1 MRGWGGE
8 GLNGADSVH
17 FMNYREASRIAN
29 RARTAIC
36 TKNWE
41 NLRYCGNRFERARY
55 YKEAWKA
62 LAASVESSAVVDC
75 PIWAGPSRPCRSLL
89 VLPRSRDL
97 GDELRVI
104 RFVAHAARDV
114 EQVTALV
121 EKRLIPLLSR
131 SFPQVQ
137 FIDRRTTVDVDDFSH
152 VAAQERLAYWY
163 GHDDDAIAASFLP
176 LIPPPGEGDARGIG
190 IAWYSRAL
198 GKTLPSL
205 EDWGSVLADW
215 KGRLQSLQY
224 REQVAGIHQLR
235 SLCGRPIKSARSV
248 DQIKSLDDFAAQIA
262 GLKGVLTISNTTAH
276 IAGALGI
283 PCLVVLDN
291 GIVTNWPYVSRTT
304 PFYPHTRLI
313 RRVGEGNWLEAL
325 QCSRAALLR
334 MVQAAS
340 PTSP

>member
-1 MRGWGGE
+1 M
-8 GLNGADSVH
+8 D
-17 FMNYREASRIAN
+17 YRETSRIAN
-29 RARTAIC
+29 RARTAINS
-36 TKNWE
+36 KDWA
-41 NLRYCGNRFERARY
+41 NLRYCGNRFERAGY
-55 YKEAWKA
+55 YREAWKV
-62 LAASVESSAVVDC
+62 LAASVEGDAAMDR
-75 PIWAGPSRPCRSLL
+75 PIWLGPERPCRSLL

-104 RFVAHAARDV
+104 RFVAHAAHDV

-176 LIPPPGEGDARGIG
+176 LIPPPGEEDARGIG

-205 EDWGSVLADW
+205 EDWGAVLTDW

-224 REQVAGIHQLR
+224 RELDAGINQLR
-235 SLCGRPIKSARSV
+235 SCCGRPIKSARCV

-262 GLKGVLTISNTTAH
+262 GLRGVLTISNTTAH
-276 IAGALGI
+276 MAGALGI
-283 PCLVVLDN
+283 PCVVVLDN
-291 GIVTNWPYVSRTT
+291 GIVTTWPYVSRTT
-304 PFYPHTRLI
+304 PFYPYTRLI
-313 RRVGEGNWLEAL
+313 RRGEGSWLEAL
-325 QCSRAALLR
+325 HRGRAELLR
-334 MVQAAS
+334 MVLAAS

>member
-1 MRGWGGE
+1 M
-8 GLNGADSVH
+8 D
-17 FMNYREASRIAN
+17 YRETSRIAN
-29 RARTAIC
+29 RARTAINS
-36 TKNWE
+36 KDWA
-41 NLRYCGNRFERARY
+41 NLRYCGNRFERAGY
-55 YKEAWKA
+55 YREAWKV
-62 LAASVESSAVVDC
+62 LAASVEGDAAMDR
-75 PIWAGPSRPCRSLL
+75 PIWLGPERPCRSLL

-104 RFVAHAARDV
+104 RFVAHAAHDV

-163 GHDDDAIAASFLP
+163 GHDDDAIATSFLP

-205 EDWGSVLADW
+205 EDWGAVLTDW

-224 REQVAGIHQLR
+224 REQDAGINQLR
-235 SLCGRPIKSARSV
+235 SLCGRQIKSARSV

-262 GLKGVLTISNTTAH
+262 GLRGVLTISNTTAH
-276 IAGALGI
+276 MAGALGI
-283 PCLVVLDN
+283 PCVVVLDN
-291 GIVTNWPYVSRTT
+291 GIVTTWPYVSRTT
-304 PFYPHTRLI
+304 PFYPYTRLI
-313 RRVGEGNWLEAL
+313 RRGEGSWLEAL
-325 QCSRAALLR
+325 HRGRAELLR
-334 MVQAAS
+334 MVLAAS

>member
-1 MRGWGGE
+1 M
-8 GLNGADSVH
+8 D
-17 FMNYREASRIAN
+17 YRETSRIAN
-29 RARTAIC
+29 RARTAIN
-36 TKNWE
+36 TKDWA
-41 NLRYCGNRFERARY
+41 NLRYCGNRFERAGY
-55 YKEAWKA
+55 YREAWKV
-62 LAASVESSAVVDC
+62 LAASVEGDAAMDR
-75 PIWAGPSRPCRSLL
+75 PIWLGPERPCRSLL

-104 RFVAHAARDV
+104 RFVAHAAHDV

-163 GHDDDAIAASFLP
+163 GHDDDAIATSFLP

-205 EDWGSVLADW
+205 EDWGAVLTDW

-224 REQVAGIHQLR
+224 RELDAGINQLR
-235 SLCGRPIKSARSV
+235 SCCGRPIKSARCV

-262 GLKGVLTISNTTAH
+262 GLRGVLTISNTTAH
-276 IAGALGI
+276 MAGALGI
-283 PCLVVLDN
+283 PCVVVLDN
-291 GIVTNWPYVSRTT
+291 GIVTTWPYVSRTT
-304 PFYPHTRLI
+304 PFYPYTRLI
-313 RRVGEGNWLEAL
+313 RRGEGSWLEAL
-325 QCSRAALLR
+325 HRGRAELLR
-334 MVQAAS
+334 MVLAAS

>member
-1 MRGWGGE
+1 
-8 GLNGADSVH
+8 
-17 FMNYREASRIAN
+17 MNYREASRIAN
-29 RARTAIC
+29 RARTAIS
-36 TKNWE
+36 TKDWE
-41 NLRYCGNRFERARY
+41 NLRYCGNRFERAGY
-55 YKEAWKA
+55 YREVWKV
-62 LAASVESSAVVDC
+62 LAASVEGHAAMDL
-75 PIWAGPSRPCRSLL
+75 PIWLGPERPCRNLL

-104 RFVAHAARDV
+104 RFVAHAAHDV

-176 LIPPPGEGDARGIG
+176 LIPPPGEGNARGIG

-198 GKTLPSL
+198 GKTLPSI
-205 EDWGSVLADW
+205 EDWGAVLTDW

-224 REQVAGIHQLR
+224 REQDAGINQLR
-235 SLCGRPIKSARSV
+235 SCCGRPIKSARSV

-262 GLKGVLTISNTTAH
+262 GLRGVLTISNTTAH
-276 IAGALGI
+276 MAGALGV
-283 PCLVVLDN
+283 PCVVVLDN
-291 GIVTNWPYVSRTT
+291 GIVTTWPYVSQTT
-304 PFYPHTRLI
+304 PFYPQTRLI
-313 RRVGEGNWLEAL
+313 RRGEGSWLEAL
-325 QCSRAALLR
+325 HRGRAELLR
-334 MVQAAS
+334 MVQAQS
-340 PTSP
+340 PSSP

>member
-1 MRGWGGE
+1 M
-8 GLNGADSVH
+8 D
-17 FMNYREASRIAN
+17 YRETSRIAN
-29 RARTAIC
+29 RARTAIN
-36 TKNWE
+36 TKDWA
-41 NLRYCGNRFERARY
+41 NLRYCGNRFERAGFYR
-55 YKEAWKA
+55 EAWKV
-62 LAASVESSAVVDC
+62 LAASVEGDAAMDR
-75 PIWAGPSRPCRSLL
+75 PIWLGPERPCRSLL

-104 RFVAHAARDV
+104 RFVAHAAHDV

-152 VAAQERLAYWY
+152 LAAQERLAYWY
-163 GHDDDAIAASFLP
+163 GHDDDAIATSFLP

-205 EDWGSVLADW
+205 EDWGAVLTDW

-224 REQVAGIHQLR
+224 RELDAGINQLR
-235 SLCGRPIKSARSV
+235 SCCGRPIKSARCV

-262 GLKGVLTISNTTAH
+262 GLRGVLTISNTTAH
-276 IAGALGI
+276 MAGALGI
-283 PCLVVLDN
+283 PCVVVLDN
-291 GIVTNWPYVSRTT
+291 GIVTTWPYVSRTT
-304 PFYPHTRLI
+304 PFYPYTRLI
-313 RRVGEGNWLEAL
+313 RRGEGSWLEAL
-325 QCSRAALLR
+325 HRGRAELLR

>member
-1 MRGWGGE
+1 M
-8 GLNGADSVH
+8 D
-17 FMNYREASRIAN
+17 YRETSRIAN
-29 RARTAIC
+29 RARTAIN
-36 TKNWE
+36 TKDWA
-41 NLRYCGNRFERARY
+41 NLRYCGNRFERAGCYR
-55 YKEAWKA
+55 EAWKV
-62 LAASVESSAVVDC
+62 LAASVEGDAAMDR
-75 PIWAGPSRPCRSLL
+75 PIWLGPERPCRSLL

-163 GHDDDAIAASFLP
+163 GHDDDAIATSFLP

-205 EDWGSVLADW
+205 EDWGAVLTDW

-224 REQVAGIHQLR
+224 RELDAGINQLR
-235 SLCGRPIKSARSV
+235 SCCGRPIKSARCV

-262 GLKGVLTISNTTAH
+262 GLRGVLTISNTTAH
-276 IAGALGI
+276 MAGALGI
-283 PCLVVLDN
+283 PCVVVLDN
-291 GIVTNWPYVSRTT
+291 GIVTTWPYVSRTT
-304 PFYPHTRLI
+304 PFYPYTRLI
-313 RRVGEGNWLEAL
+313 RRGEGSWLEAL
-325 QCSRAALLR
+325 HRGRAELLR
-334 MVQAAS
+334 MVLAAS

>member
-1 MRGWGGE
+1 M
-8 GLNGADSVH
+8 D
-17 FMNYREASRIAN
+17 YRETSRIAN
-29 RARTAIC
+29 RARTAINS
-36 TKNWE
+36 KDWA
-41 NLRYCGNRFERARY
+41 NLRYCGNRFERAGY
-55 YKEAWKA
+55 YREAWKV
-62 LAASVESSAVVDC
+62 LAASVEGDAAMDR
-75 PIWAGPSRPCRSLL
+75 PIWLGPERPCRSLL

-104 RFVAHAARDV
+104 RFVAHAAHDV

-163 GHDDDAIAASFLP
+163 GHDDDAIATSFLP

-205 EDWGSVLADW
+205 EDWGAVLTDW

-224 REQVAGIHQLR
+224 RELDAGINQLR
-235 SLCGRPIKSARSV
+235 SCCGRPIKSARCV

-262 GLKGVLTISNTTAH
+262 GLRGVLTISNTTAH
-276 IAGALGI
+276 MAGALGI
-283 PCLVVLDN
+283 PCVVVLDN
-291 GIVTNWPYVSRTT
+291 GIVTTWPYVSQTT
-304 PFYPHTRLI
+304 PFYPQTRLI
-313 RRVGEGNWLEAL
+313 RRGEGSWLEAL
-325 QCSRAALLR
+325 HRGRAELLR
-334 MVQAAS
+334 MVQAQS
-340 PTSP
+340 PSSP

>member
-1 MRGWGGE
+1 M
-8 GLNGADSVH
+8 D
-17 FMNYREASRIAN
+17 YRETSRIAN
-29 RARTAIC
+29 RARTAINS
-36 TKNWE
+36 KDWA
-41 NLRYCGNRFERARY
+41 NLRYCGNRFERAGY
-55 YKEAWKA
+55 YREAWKV
-62 LAASVESSAVVDC
+62 LAASVEGDAAMDR
-75 PIWAGPSRPCRSLL
+75 PIWLGPERPCRSLL

-104 RFVAHAARDV
+104 RFVAHAAHDV

-163 GHDDDAIAASFLP
+163 GHDDDAIATSFLP

-205 EDWGSVLADW
+205 EDWGAVLTDW

-224 REQVAGIHQLR
+224 RELDAGINQLR
-235 SLCGRPIKSARSV
+235 SCCGRPIKSARCV

-262 GLKGVLTISNTTAH
+262 GLRGVLTISNTTAH
-276 IAGALGI
+276 MAGALGI
-283 PCLVVLDN
+283 PCVVVLDN
-291 GIVTNWPYVSRTT
+291 GIVTTWPYVSRTT
-304 PFYPHTRLI
+304 PFYPYPRLI
-313 RRVGEGNWLEAL
+313 RRGEGSWLEAL
-325 QCSRAALLR
+325 HRGRAELLR
-334 MVQAAS
+334 MVLAAS

>member
-1 MRGWGGE
+1 M
-8 GLNGADSVH
+8 D
-17 FMNYREASRIAN
+17 YRETSRIAN
-29 RARTAIC
+29 RARTAINS
-36 TKNWE
+36 KDWA
-41 NLRYCGNRFERARY
+41 NLRYCGNRFERAGY
-55 YKEAWKA
+55 YREVWKV
-62 LAASVESSAVVDC
+62 LAASVEGHAAMDL
-75 PIWAGPSRPCRSLL
+75 PIWLGPERPCRNLL

-104 RFVAHAARDV
+104 RFVAHAAHDV

-205 EDWGSVLADW
+205 EDWGAVLTDW
-215 KGRLQSLQY
+215 KGRLQSLQ
-224 REQVAGIHQLR
+224 
-235 SLCGRPIKSARSV
+235 
-248 DQIKSLDDFAAQIA
+248 
-262 GLKGVLTISNTTAH
+262 
-276 IAGALGI
+276 
-283 PCLVVLDN
+283 
-291 GIVTNWPYVSRTT
+291 
-304 PFYPHTRLI
+304 
-313 RRVGEGNWLEAL
+313 
-325 QCSRAALLR
+325 
-334 MVQAAS
+334 
-340 PTSP
+340 

>member
-1 MRGWGGE
+1 M
-8 GLNGADSVH
+8 D
-17 FMNYREASRIAN
+17 YRETSRIAN
-29 RARTAIC
+29 RARTAINS
-36 TKNWE
+36 KDWA
-41 NLRYCGNRFERARY
+41 NLRYCGNRFERAGY
-55 YKEAWKA
+55 YREAWKV
-62 LAASVESSAVVDC
+62 LAASVEGDAAMDR
-75 PIWAGPSRPCRSLL
+75 PIWLGPERPCRSLL

-104 RFVAHAARDV
+104 RFVAHAAHDV

-152 VAAQERLAYWY
+152 VAAHERLAYWY
-163 GHDDDAIAASFLP
+163 GHDDDAIATSFLP

-205 EDWGSVLADW
+205 EDWGAVLTDW

-224 REQVAGIHQLR
+224 REQDAGINQLR
-235 SLCGRPIKSARSV
+235 SLCGRQIKSARSV

-262 GLKGVLTISNTTAH
+262 GLRGVLTISNTTAH
-276 IAGALGI
+276 MAGALGI
-283 PCLVVLDN
+283 PCVVVLDN
-291 GIVTNWPYVSRTT
+291 GIVTTWPYVSRTT
-304 PFYPHTRLI
+304 PFYPYTRLI
-313 RRVGEGNWLEAL
+313 RRGEGSWLEAL
-325 QCSRAALLR
+325 HRGRAELLR
-334 MVQAAS
+334 MVLAAS

>member
-1 MRGWGGE
+1 M
-8 GLNGADSVH
+8 D
-17 FMNYREASRIAN
+17 YRETSRIAN
-29 RARTAIC
+29 RARTAINS
-36 TKNWE
+36 KDWA
-41 NLRYCGNRFERARY
+41 NLRYCGNRFERAGY
-55 YKEAWKA
+55 YREAWKV
-62 LAASVESSAVVDC
+62 LAASVEGDAAMDR
-75 PIWAGPSRPCRSLL
+75 PIWLGPERPCRSLL

-104 RFVAHAARDV
+104 RFVAHAAHDV

-163 GHDDDAIAASFLP
+163 GHDDDAIATSFLP

-205 EDWGSVLADW
+205 EDWGAVLTDW

-224 REQVAGIHQLR
+224 RELDAGINQLR
-235 SLCGRPIKSARSV
+235 SCCGRPIKRARCV

-262 GLKGVLTISNTTAH
+262 GLRGVLTISNTTAH
-276 IAGALGI
+276 MAGALGI
-283 PCLVVLDN
+283 PCVVVLDN
-291 GIVTNWPYVSRTT
+291 GIVTTWPYVSRTT
-304 PFYPHTRLI
+304 PFYPYTRLI
-313 RRVGEGNWLEAL
+313 RRGEGSWLEAL
-325 QCSRAALLR
+325 HRGRAELLR
-334 MVQAAS
+334 MVLAAS

>member
-1 MRGWGGE
+1 ME
-8 GLNGADSVH
+8 
-17 FMNYREASRIAN
+17 YRETSRIAN
-29 RARTAIC
+29 RARTAIN
-36 TKNWE
+36 TKDWA
-41 NLRYCGNRFERARY
+41 NLRYCGNRFERAGFYR
-55 YKEAWKA
+55 EAWKV
-62 LAASVESSAVVDC
+62 LAASVEGDAAMDR
-75 PIWAGPSRPCRSLL
+75 PIWLGPEHPCRSLL

-104 RFVAHAARDV
+104 RFVAHAAHDV

-152 VAAQERLAYWY
+152 LAAQERLAYWY
-163 GHDDDAIAASFLP
+163 GHDDDAIATSFLP

-205 EDWGSVLADW
+205 EDWGAVLTDW

-224 REQVAGIHQLR
+224 RELDAGINQLR
-235 SLCGRPIKSARSV
+235 SCCGRPIKSARCV

-262 GLKGVLTISNTTAH
+262 GLRGVLTISNTTAH
-276 IAGALGI
+276 MAGALGI
-283 PCLVVLDN
+283 PCVVVLDN
-291 GIVTNWPYVSRTT
+291 GIVTTWPYVSRTT
-304 PFYPHTRLI
+304 PFYPYTRLI
-313 RRVGEGNWLEAL
+313 RRGEGSWLEAL
-325 QCSRAALLR
+325 HRGRAELLR

>member
-1 MRGWGGE
+1 M
-8 GLNGADSVH
+8 D
-17 FMNYREASRIAN
+17 YRETSRIAN
-29 RARTAIC
+29 RARTAINS
-36 TKNWE
+36 KDWA
-41 NLRYCGNRFERARY
+41 NLRYCGNRFERAGY
-55 YKEAWKA
+55 YREAWKV
-62 LAASVESSAVVDC
+62 LAASVEGDAAMDR
-75 PIWAGPSRPCRSLL
+75 PIWLGPERPCRSLL

-104 RFVAHAARDV
+104 RFVAHAAHDV

-163 GHDDDAIAASFLP
+163 GHDDDAIATSFLP

-205 EDWGSVLADW
+205 EDWGAVLTDW

-224 REQVAGIHQLR
+224 RELDAGSNQLR
-235 SLCGRPIKSARSV
+235 SCCGRPIKSARCV

-262 GLKGVLTISNTTAH
+262 GLRGVLTISNTTAH
-276 IAGALGI
+276 MAGALGI
-283 PCLVVLDN
+283 PCVVVLDN
-291 GIVTNWPYVSRTT
+291 GIVTTWPYVSRTT
-304 PFYPHTRLI
+304 PFYPYTRLI
-313 RRVGEGNWLEAL
+313 RRGEGSWLEAL
-325 QCSRAALLR
+325 HRGRAELLR
-334 MVQAAS
+334 MVLAAS

>member
-1 MRGWGGE
+1 M
-8 GLNGADSVH
+8 D
-17 FMNYREASRIAN
+17 YRETSRIAN
-29 RARTAIC
+29 RARTAINS
-36 TKNWE
+36 KDWA
-41 NLRYCGNRFERARY
+41 NLRYCGNRFERAGY
-55 YKEAWKA
+55 YREAWKV
-62 LAASVESSAVVDC
+62 LAASVEGDAAMDR
-75 PIWAGPSRPCRSLL
+75 PIWLGPERPCRSLL

-104 RFVAHAARDV
+104 RFVAHAAHDV

-163 GHDDDAIAASFLP
+163 GHDDDAIATSFLP

-205 EDWGSVLADW
+205 EDWGAVLTDW

-224 REQVAGIHQLR
+224 RELDAGINQLR
-235 SLCGRPIKSARSV
+235 SCCGRPIKSARCV

-262 GLKGVLTISNTTAH
+262 GLRGVLTISNTTAH
-276 IAGALGI
+276 MAGALGI
-283 PCLVVLDN
+283 PCVVVLDN
-291 GIVTNWPYVSRTT
+291 GIVTTWPYVSRTT
-304 PFYPHTRLI
+304 PFYPYTRLI
-313 RRVGEGNWLEAL
+313 RRGEGSWLEAL
-325 QCSRAALLR
+325 QCGRAALLR
-334 MVQAAS
+334 MVQAKSRSS
-340 PTSP
+340 P

>member
-1 MRGWGGE
+1 M
-8 GLNGADSVH
+8 D
-17 FMNYREASRIAN
+17 YRETSRIAN
-29 RARTAIC
+29 RARTAINS
-36 TKNWE
+36 KDWA
-41 NLRYCGNRFERARY
+41 NLRYCGNRFERAGY
-55 YKEAWKA
+55 YREAWKV
-62 LAASVESSAVVDC
+62 LAASVEGDAAMDR
-75 PIWAGPSRPCRSLL
+75 PIWLGPERPCRSLL

-104 RFVAHAARDV
+104 RFVAHAAHDV

-163 GHDDDAIAASFLP
+163 GHDDDAIATSFLP

-205 EDWGSVLADW
+205 EDWGAVLTDW

-224 REQVAGIHQLR
+224 RELDAGINQLR
-235 SLCGRPIKSARSV
+235 SCCGRPIKSARCV

-262 GLKGVLTISNTTAH
+262 GLRGVLTISNTTAH
-276 IAGALGI
+276 MAGALGI
-283 PCLVVLDN
+283 PCVVVLDN
-291 GIVTNWPYVSRTT
+291 GIVTTWPYVSRTT
-304 PFYPHTRLI
+304 PFYPYTRLI
-313 RRVGEGNWLEAL
+313 RRGEGSWLEAL
-325 QCSRAALLR
+325 HRGRAELLR
-334 MVQAAS
+334 MVLAAS

>member
-1 MRGWGGE
+1 
-8 GLNGADSVH
+8 
-17 FMNYREASRIAN
+17 MNYREASRIAN
-29 RARTAIC
+29 RARTGIC

-41 NLRYCGNRFERARY
+41 NLRYCGNRFESGGY
-55 YKEAWKA
+55 YRETWKV
-62 LAASVESSAVVDC
+62 LAASVEGQATVDR
-75 PIWAGPSRPCRSLL
+75 PIWLGPDRPCRSLL

-176 LIPPPGEGDARGIG
+176 LIPPPGEADARGIG

-198 GKTLPSL
+198 GKTLPSI
-205 EDWGSVLADW
+205 EDWGTVLTNW

-224 REQVAGIHQLR
+224 REQDAGINQLR
-235 SLCGRPIKSARSV
+235 SLCGRQIKSARSV

-262 GLKGVLTISNTTAH
+262 GLRGVLTISNTTAH
-276 IAGALGI
+276 MAGALGI
-283 PCLVVLDN
+283 PCVVVLDN
-291 GIVTNWPYVSRTT
+291 GIVTTWPYVSRTT

-313 RRVGEGNWLEAL
+313 RRREGSWLAAL
-325 QCSRAALLR
+325 HRGRAELLR

>member
-1 MRGWGGE
+1 M
-8 GLNGADSVH
+8 D
-17 FMNYREASRIAN
+17 YRETSRIAN
-29 RARTAIC
+29 RARTAINS
-36 TKNWE
+36 KDWA
-41 NLRYCGNRFERARY
+41 NLRYCGNRFERAGY
-55 YKEAWKA
+55 YREAWKV
-62 LAASVESSAVVDC
+62 LAASVEGDAAMDR
-75 PIWAGPSRPCRSLL
+75 PIWLGPERPCRSLL

-104 RFVAHAARDV
+104 RFVAHAAHDV

-163 GHDDDAIAASFLP
+163 GHDDDAIATSFLP

-205 EDWGSVLADW
+205 EDWGAVLTDW

-224 REQVAGIHQLR
+224 RELDAGINQLR
-235 SLCGRPIKSARSV
+235 SCCGRPIKSARCV

-262 GLKGVLTISNTTAH
+262 GLRGVLTISNTTAH
-276 IAGALGI
+276 MAGALGI
-283 PCLVVLDN
+283 PCVVVLDN
-291 GIVTNWPYVSRTT
+291 GIVTTWPYVSRTT
-304 PFYPHTRLI
+304 PFYPYTRLI
-313 RRVGEGNWLEAL
+313 RRGEGSWLEAL
-325 QCSRAALLR
+325 QCGRAALLR
-334 MVQAAS
+334 MTQAVS